1 MSSKGVVRTGIS
13 LPKKLLDRL
22 DELRHSLGI
31 ESRSKA
37 IQEAINSFI
46 SERIWLLGKEEAIVA
61 GSVTIFFTHGKGD
74 IERKLV
80 ELQHHFLD
88 LIRSTTHVHLTED
101 KCMEVI
107 LVVGS
112 VKRLRDLVS
121 YIESL
126 KGVEHVRASF
136 HSLTLSR

>member
-1 MSSKGVVRTGIS
+1 MASERIVRTGIS
-13 LPKKLLDRL
+13 LPKKLLNRL
-22 DELRHSLGI
+22 DALRTKLGI

-37 IQEAINSFI
+37 IQEAINSYI
-46 SERIWLLGKEEAIVA
+46 SERIWLVGKEDATVA

-80 ELQHHFLD
+80 ELQHLFLD
-88 LIRSTTHVHLTED
+88 LIRSTTHVHVTKE

-121 YIESL
+121 YIESF
-126 KGVEHVRASF
+126 KAVEEVRTSF
-136 HSLTLSR
+136 HIL